1 MALVLTT
8 VYFKNQDQD
17 PTQYQRDYGLLL
29 KSNELDLYS
38 IDVGH

>member
-1 MALVLTT
+1 MALYLELIT
-8 VYFKNQDQD
+8 VYFKNQD